1 MQQAMKTLIA
11 LTLIFAGCTDE
22 QAAYCAS
29 VTDELERFSP
39 ESHPDVEWLDYLQQE
54 ANNCE
59 RYT

>member
-1 MQQAMKTLIA
+1 MKLLLVICA
-11 LTLIFAGCTDE
+11 LCLGCTDE

-29 VTDELERFSP
+29 VTEELDRFSP

-54 ANNCE
+54 ANNCA